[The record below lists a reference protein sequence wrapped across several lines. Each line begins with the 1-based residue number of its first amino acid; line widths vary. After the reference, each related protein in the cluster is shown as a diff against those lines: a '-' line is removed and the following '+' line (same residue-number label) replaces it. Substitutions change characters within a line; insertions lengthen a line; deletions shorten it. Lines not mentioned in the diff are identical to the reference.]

1 MAAGDE
7 RAGDRGDVEHYEQLR
22 AHALA
27 GEPSGWRLGL
37 ALLQRRGTA
46 AWLRAGRSI
55 AVPVQ
60 RPPLSMPAGGDEV
73 VSVLATMA
81 IAAAGR

>member
-7 RAGDRGDVEHYEQLR
+7 RAGDPSDVERYEQLR
-22 AHALA
+22 AHALSA
-27 GEPSGWRLGL
+27 EPSGWRLGL
-37 ALLQRRGTA
+37 ALLERHGTA
-46 AWLRAGRSI
+46 AWLRACRGI
-55 AVPVQ
+55 AVPVP
-60 RPPLSMPAGGDEV
+60 RPALCEPAGGDEV

>member
-1 MAAGDE
+1 M
-7 RAGDRGDVEHYEQLR
+7 EHYEQLR

-46 AWLRAGRSI
+46 TWLRAGRSI

-60 RPPLSMPAGGDEV
+60 RPPLSMPAGGDKV
-73 VSVLATMA
+73 VSILPPWPSLPRV
-81 IAAAGR
+81 GDQR

>member
-1 MAAGDE
+1 MIE
-7 RAGDRGDVEHYEQLR
+7 RAGDRGDVERYEQLR
-22 AHALA
+22 GHALV

-37 ALLQRRGTA
+37 AVLQTRGTA

-60 RPPLSMPAGGDEV
+60 RPPPSMPVGGDELV
-73 VSVLATMA
+73 GALATMA
-81 IAAAGR
+81 MAAAGGERR